1 MISDY
6 LTHKID
12 AVRELLH
19 SNSLTDWL
27 IAGIVAVAVWVGLW
41 IVRRLVAARYKKYS
55 AAQNRMPVR
64 LLAYLIGNTKQFLFI
79 AIALDAA
86 QASLTL
92 PEMVQRAVANI
103 VLILILLQVRLWTGR
118 AVRFYL

>member
-27 IAGIVAVAVWVGLW
+27 IAGIVAVAVWVKVPARVAEVNGL
-41 IVRRLVAARYKKYS
+41 VRLNGESMLSVLVMFALVGVPEYVAANEGLTKLCPIS
-55 AAQNRMPVR
+55 PICPPVKDEM
-64 LLAYLIGNTKQFLFI
+64 LNPV
-79 AIALDAA
+79 
-86 QASLTL
+86 AS
-92 PEMVQRAVANI
+92 EMM
-103 VLILILLQVRLWTGR
+103 
-118 AVRFYL
+118 